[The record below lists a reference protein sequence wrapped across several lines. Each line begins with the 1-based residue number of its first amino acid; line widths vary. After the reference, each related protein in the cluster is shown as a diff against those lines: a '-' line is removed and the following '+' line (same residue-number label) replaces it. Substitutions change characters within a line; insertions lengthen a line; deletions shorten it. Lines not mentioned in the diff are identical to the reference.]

1 MSTEKN
7 TKKGKNKKSR
17 IYVPDTSAII
27 AGIVRNLIND
37 NKIKR
42 NDTIVIPEFV
52 ISELENQANRGREVG
67 IEGLEE
73 LKEIRK
79 LCSQKK
85 IELKEAGRKPTM
97 EEIQLARS
105 GRIDALIRD
114 IAKELNGVLITCDLI
129 QAMSAEALG
138 VEVIY
143 VEHERIEKLT
153 IEKYLTSDTM
163 SLHLKEGCKPKA
175 KRGKPGAF
183 KLVEVD
189 NVILTREMLEEFARE
204 IMEKSRMEERAMV
217 EISRKGATVVQL
229 GSYRIAITRPPF
241 SEAMEI
247 TLVRPIV
254 KVTLDD
260 YKLSEKLKKR
270 LEEKAEGVL
279 IAGPPGHGKTTL
291 AQALAEFYASKG
303 RVVKTMEQPRD
314 LQVSEEITQYAP
326 LEGDMAKTSD
336 ILLLV
341 RPDYTIYDELR
352 TTHDFRVFADM
363 RLAGVGMVGV
373 VHATQPIDAIQR
385 FLQRVE
391 LGMVPHI
398 VDTII
403 FVKDGK
409 IEKVYVLDMNVRVP
423 SGMTADDLARPIVE
437 VIDFETGKLEYE
449 IYTYGE
455 QTVVMK
461 VKEAKESTISKL
473 AEERLTQMLR
483 RYLKEFSV
491 EIVGPNRAVLR
502 VRKEDVP
509 KIIGKE
515 GKNIAKLEELVG
527 IRLSVEPIVD
537 TLKKAIPFR
546 IKEASGSVIIEL
558 DRKMVGRNVDVYK
571 GDEFLFS
578 ATVGKRAHVRIK
590 KKSELGKKVLQA
602 VALDNLRV
610 LAD

>member
-1 MSTEKN
+1 MGSK
-7 TKKGKNKKSR
+7 TKSKTKGKV
-17 IYVPDTSAII
+17 YVPDTSAII
-27 AGIVRNLIND
+27 AGVVRRLMEEGRIKKNDIIV
-37 NKIKR
+37 
-42 NDTIVIPEFV
+42 VPEFV
-52 ISELENQANRGREVG
+52 ISELENQANRGREIG

-73 LKEIRK
+73 LKMIREECEK
-79 LCSQKK
+79 RG
-85 IELKEAGRKPTM
+85 IEFKEAGRKPTL

-114 IAKELNGVLITCDLI
+114 VAKEMGGVLITCDMI
-129 QAMSAEALG
+129 QAKGAEALG
-138 VEVIY
+138 IEIIY
-143 VEHERIEKLT
+143 VEHEMPEKLS
-153 IEKYLTSDTM
+153 IERWITKDTM
-163 SLHLKEGCKPKA
+163 SLHLKEGCRPKA

-183 KLVEVD
+183 KLVDVD
-189 NVILTREMLEEFARE
+189 DVVLTREMLEEFARE
-204 IMEKSRMEERAMV
+204 IMERARMDEKAMV

-247 TLVRPIV
+247 TLVRPIL
-254 KVTLDD
+254 KVTLED
-260 YKLSEKLKKR
+260 YKLSDKLKKR
-270 LEEKAEGVL
+270 LEERAEGIL

-303 RVVKTMEQPRD
+303 KIVKTMEQPRD
-314 LQVSEEITQYAP
+314 LQVSAEITQYAP

-352 TTHDFRVFADM
+352 TTHDFKVFADM

-373 VHATQPIDAIQR
+373 VHATQPIDAVQR
-385 FLQRVE
+385 FIQRVE
-391 LGMVPHI
+391 LGLIPHI

-403 FVKDGK
+403 FVKNGR
-409 IEKVYVLDMNVRVP
+409 IEKVYVLDLNVRVP
-423 SGMTADDLARPIVE
+423 SGMTAEDLARPIVE

-461 VKEAKESTISKL
+461 VREAKESTIAKL
-473 AEERLTQMLR
+473 AEERLTQILK
-483 RYLKEFSV
+483 RYIKDFSV

-502 VRKEDVP
+502 VKKEDVP
-509 KIIGKE
+509 KVIGKE
-515 GKNIAKLEELVG
+515 GRNIAKLEELVG

-546 IKEASGSVIIEL
+546 VREASGSVIIEV
-558 DRKMVGRNVDVYK
+558 DRKLVGKNVDVYK
-571 GDEFLFS
+571 GEEFLFS
-578 ATVGKRAHVRIK
+578 ATVGKRGQIRVK
-590 KKSELGKKVLQA
+590 KKSDAGKKVLQA
-602 VALDNLRV
+602 VALGNLRV
-610 LAD
+610 LVD

>member
-1 MSTEKN
+1 MKMAKKS
-7 TKKGKNKKSR
+7 KGK

-27 AGIVRNLIND
+27 AGVVGRLID
-37 NKIKR
+37 EGQIEKG
-42 NDTIVIPEFV
+42 DTIIVPEFV
-52 ISELENQANRGREVG
+52 ISELENQANRGREIG

-73 LKEIRK
+73 LKLIRQR
-79 LCSQKK
+79 C
-85 IELKEAGRKPTM
+85 IEKGISFVEAGRKPTL

-114 IAKELNGVLITCDLI
+114 ITKEMNGILITCDMI
-129 QAMSAEALG
+129 QAMGAEALG
-138 VEVIY
+138 IEVIY
-143 VEHERIEKLT
+143 VEHKMPEILAIEKWLT
-153 IEKYLTSDTM
+153 PDTM
-163 SLHLKEGCKPKA
+163 SLHLKESCKPKA
-175 KRGKPGAF
+175 KRGKPGDF

-189 NVILTREMLEEFARE
+189 DVILARDMLEEFARE
-204 IMEKSRMEERAMV
+204 IMERARMDRKAMV
-217 EISRKGATVVQL
+217 EVSRKGATVVQI

-247 TLVRPIV
+247 TLVRPIL
-254 KVTLDD
+254 KVSLDD

-270 LEEKAEGVL
+270 LEERAEGIL

-303 RVVKTMEQPRD
+303 KIVKTMEQPRD
-314 LQVSEEITQYAP
+314 LQVSAEITQYAP
-326 LEGDMAKTSD
+326 LEGEMSKTAD

-373 VHATQPIDAIQR
+373 VHATQPIDAVQR
-385 FLQRVE
+385 FIQRVE
-391 LGMVPHI
+391 LGLIPHI
-398 VDTII
+398 VDTVI
-403 FVKDGK
+403 FVKSGR
-409 IEKVYVLDMNVRVP
+409 IENVYVLDMNVRVP
-423 SGMTADDLARPIVE
+423 SGMTAEDLARPIVE
-437 VIDFETGKLEYE
+437 VIDFDTGKLEYE

-461 VKEAKESTISKL
+461 VKEAKESTITKL
-473 AEERLTQMLR
+473 AQERLEQILK
-483 RYLKEFSV
+483 RYIKDFSV

-502 VRKEDVP
+502 VKKEDVP
-509 KIIGKE
+509 KVIGKD

-537 TLKKAIPFR
+537 TLKKPVPYTVR
-546 IKEASGSVIIEL
+546 EASGSVIIEL
-558 DRKMVGRNVDVYK
+558 DRKLIGKNVDVYK

-578 ATVGKRAHVRIK
+578 ATVGKKGQIRIK
-590 KKSELGKKVLQA
+590 KKSDLGKKVLQA
-602 VALDNLRV
+602 VALGNLRV
-610 LAD
+610 LVD

>member
-1 MSTEKN
+1 
-7 TKKGKNKKSR
+7 
-17 IYVPDTSAII
+17 
-27 AGIVRNLIND
+27 
-37 NKIKR
+37 
-42 NDTIVIPEFV
+42 
-52 ISELENQANRGREVG
+52 
-67 IEGLEE
+67 
-73 LKEIRK
+73 
-79 LCSQKK
+79 
-85 IELKEAGRKPTM
+85 
-97 EEIQLARS
+97 
-105 GRIDALIRD
+105 
-114 IAKELNGVLITCDLI
+114 
-129 QAMSAEALG
+129 
-138 VEVIY
+138 
-143 VEHERIEKLT
+143 
-153 IEKYLTSDTM
+153 M
-163 SLHLKEGCKPKA
+163 SLHLKEGCRPKA

-189 NVILTREMLEEFARE
+189 DVVLTREMLEEFARE
-204 IMEKSRMEERAMV
+204 IMEKVRSEEKAMV

-247 TLVRPIV
+247 TLVRPIL

-270 LEEKAEGVL
+270 LEEQVEGVL

-303 RVVKTMEQPRD
+303 HIVKTMEQPRD
-314 LQVSEEITQYAP
+314 LQVSDEITQYAP

-352 TTHDFRVFADM
+352 TTHDFKVFTDM
-363 RLAGVGMVGV
+363 RLAGVGMIGV
-373 VHATQPIDAIQR
+373 VHATQPIDAVQR
-385 FLQRVE
+385 FISRVE
-391 LGMVPHI
+391 LGVLPHI

-403 FVKDGK
+403 FVKNGK

-423 SGMTADDLARPIVE
+423 TGMAADDLARPIVE

-461 VKEAKESTISKL
+461 VREAKESTIAKL
-473 AEERLTQMLR
+473 AEERLTQILR
-483 RYLKEFSV
+483 RYIKEFSV
-491 EIVGPNRAVLR
+491 EVVGPNRAVLR

-515 GKNIAKLEELVG
+515 GKNIAKLEEMVG

-537 TLKKAIPFR
+537 TLKRAVPYR
-546 IKEASGSVIIEL
+546 VREASGSVIIEL
-558 DRKMVGRNVDVYK
+558 DRKFVGKNVDVYK
-571 GDEFLFS
+571 GNEFLFS
-578 ATVGKRAHVRIK
+578 ATVGKKAHIRIK
-590 KKSELGKKVLQA
+590 KKSDLGKKVLQA
-602 VALDNLRV
+602 IALENLRV

>member
-1 MSTEKN
+1 MSDKKT
-7 TKKGKNKKSR
+7 TKKECHGVCV
-17 IYVPDTSAII
+17 YVPDTSAII
-27 AGIVRNLIND
+27 AGVVRDLIND
-37 NKIKR
+37 GKIKSK
-42 NDTIVIPEFV
+42 DVILIPEFV
-52 ISELENQANRGREVG
+52 ISELENQANRGREIG

-79 LCSQKK
+79 LCVEKR

-114 IAKELNGVLITCDLI
+114 IAKEMNGILITCDLI

-138 VEVIY
+138 VDVIY
-143 VEHERIEKLT
+143 VEREAVGELS
-153 IEKYLTSDTM
+153 IEKYLTPDTM

-183 KLVEVD
+183 KLMEIDDVV
-189 NVILTREMLEEFARE
+189 LTKEMLEEFARE
-204 IMEKSRMEERAMV
+204 IFEKTRSEEKAMV

-247 TLVRPIV
+247 TLVRPIL

-270 LEEKAEGVL
+270 LEERVEGVL

-303 RVVKTMEQPRD
+303 YIVKTMEQPRD
-314 LQVSEEITQYAP
+314 LQVGADITQYAP
-326 LEGDMAKTSD
+326 LEGDMSRTSD

-352 TTHDFRVFADM
+352 TTHDFRVFVDM

-373 VHATQPIDAIQR
+373 VHATQPIDAVQR
-385 FLQRVE
+385 FINRVE
-391 LGMVPHI
+391 LGMLPHI

-403 FVKDGK
+403 FVRNGK
-409 IEKVYVLDMNVRVP
+409 IKKVYVLDMNVRVP
-423 SGMTADDLARPIVE
+423 TGMTSDDLARPIVE
-437 VIDFETGKLEYE
+437 IIDFESGKLEYE
-449 IYTYGE
+449 VYMYGE

-461 VKEAKESTISKL
+461 VKEAKESTIAKL
-473 AEERLTQMLR
+473 AEERLNQILR
-483 RYLKEFSV
+483 KYLKEFSV

-502 VRKEDVP
+502 VKKEDVP
-509 KIIGKE
+509 KIIGKD
-515 GKNIAKLEELVG
+515 GRNIAKLEETVG

-537 TLKKAIPFR
+537 TLKRAVPYR
-546 IKEASGSVIIEL
+546 VREASGSVIIEL
-558 DRKMVGRNVDVYK
+558 SRKLVGRSVDVYK
-571 GDEFLFS
+571 AEEFLFS
-578 ATVGKRAHVRIK
+578 ATVGKRAQIRIK
-590 KKSELGKKVLQA
+590 KKSDLGKKILQA
-602 VALDNLRV
+602 VALNELRV
-610 LAD
+610 LSD